1 MGHWILEKLREKL
14 AHRRIKLAVIS
25 KYRRPWAERPRKGLF
40 KHILCFGRA
49 CSWCQ
54 PLREG
59 AEGLGSSPQPSP
71 KCERVP
77 SLWLYRFT
85 AASAEV
91 SVVNKDTSLFC
102 NRFFLSFLLFFFLN
116 LWFAPDVS
124 GWATHW
130 GALVLGWGLVLRP
143 TASALSHQFSSHF
156 LSQLHLLQ

>member
-1 MGHWILEKLREKL
+1 MITIFLFNWIELFFIGNSLRVFYIHFSNQHSVHLLWLLPSRMLTHNNFGGLFLFYNAWILNWSERGTEYWKKVREKL

-54 PLREG
+54 PPREG

-71 KCERVP
+71 KRKRVP

-91 SVVNKDTSLFC
+91 SVVNKF
-102 NRFFLSFLLFFFLN
+102 
-116 LWFAPDVS
+116 
-124 GWATHW
+124 
-130 GALVLGWGLVLRP
+130 VLR
-143 TASALSHQFSSHF
+143 
-156 LSQLHLLQ
+156 